1 MSVGLSGKCW
11 AESDGFMELRSE
23 GMTFSIRKMNLCMVI
38 CIEEASECI
47 DHHKQ
52 IVPANERV
60 KTSWIKG

>member
-47 DHHKQ
+47 DHLEGNA
-52 IVPANERV
+52 V
-60 KTSWIKG
+60 